1 MNFSFL
7 VVCSLIGISLA
18 GTSAVAGET
27 VTTNQSNAINIRV
40 IAQVKRSD
48 DTNYVVNQTGLY
60 NSVAAVSFGSGG
72 YTAIYQDGQ
81 ANRAAVHQFGRNR
94 TTVIDQLETGQGIFS
109 QFGSMSR

>member
-1 MNFSFL
+1 MNLSFL
-7 VVCSLIGISLA
+7 VGCSLIGISLA

-48 DTNYVVNQTGLY
+48 GTNYVVNQTGLY

-72 YTAIYQDGQ
+72 YTAIYQSGQ
-81 ANRAAVHQFGRNR
+81 ANRAAVS
-94 TTVIDQLETGQGIFS
+94 QLGANQSAIIRQTETGTGIFS
-109 QFGSMSR
+109 QFGALSR